1 MLKVGGQYSVKDFER
16 CIINLANI
24 YDIMTKYG
32 ELNIPARVVVMQ
44 EDYIEKAL
52 HCSQRI

>member
-1 MLKVGGQYSVKDFER
+1 LKAGGQYSVKDFGLCMADHAPNSE
-16 CIINLANI
+16 ITGN
-24 YDIMTKYG
+24 YG
-32 ELNIPARVVVMQ
+32 EFDMLARVVVMQ